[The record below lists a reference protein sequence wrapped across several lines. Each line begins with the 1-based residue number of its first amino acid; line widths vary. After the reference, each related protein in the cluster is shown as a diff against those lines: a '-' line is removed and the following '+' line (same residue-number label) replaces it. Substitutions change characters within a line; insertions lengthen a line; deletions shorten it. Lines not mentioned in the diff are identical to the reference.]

1 MLISVLQWV
10 DSPKMH
16 VLALASKEMMVTR
29 AFTKSKSRPF
39 SRTGEVI
46 TEELVSIE
54 KRTPD
59 HWSDRVSMT
68 AVLFLLL
75 GLWAVT
81 WEAITSLASAALR

>member
-1 MLISVLQWV
+1 MG
-10 DSPKMH
+10 
-16 VLALASKEMMVTR
+16 AASSLLNKANAHR
-29 AFTKSKSRPF
+29 
-39 SRTGEVI
+39 I

-54 KRTPD
+54 KRTAD

-81 WEAITSLASAALR
+81 WEAVGLLASAALR

>member
-1 MLISVLQWV
+1 MGKSAAASRLRN
-10 DSPKMH
+10 SPS
-16 VLALASKEMMVTR
+16 AR
-29 AFTKSKSRPF
+29 R
-39 SRTGEVI
+39 I

-54 KRTPD
+54 KRTLD

-81 WEAITSLASAALR
+81 WEAVGWLASVALR